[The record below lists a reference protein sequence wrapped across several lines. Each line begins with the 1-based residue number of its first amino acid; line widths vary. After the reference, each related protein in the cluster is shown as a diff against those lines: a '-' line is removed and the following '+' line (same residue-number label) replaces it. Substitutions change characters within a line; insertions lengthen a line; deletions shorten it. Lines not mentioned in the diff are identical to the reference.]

1 MNIIDSVID
10 AIDTSGRNFNDI
22 DKKSIINFIKSR
34 GVGNTRE
41 QNDIYEKLR
50 KVFQKDIKEEKNI
63 KEEPKKIPRNSIFG
77 EIKRI
82 A

>member
-22 DKKSIINFIKSR
+22 DKKSIINFIRSK
-34 GVGNTRE
+34 GVMNTKE
-41 QNDIYEKLR
+41 QNDIYEKVR
-50 KVFQKDIKEEKNI
+50 KVFQKDIIKEENI
-63 KEEPKKIPRNSIFG
+63 KEEPKKVPRNNIFG